1 MSTPTSTN
9 TRASIEVQRI
19 IGHVKGHSPGPTL
32 IFFGGIHGNEPA
44 GIDALKRVFSELE
57 NTTVSL
63 FGEFF
68 GIAGNLSALAK
79 GVRFVNEDLNRIWL
93 PHRIRKLSLPDADGT
108 IETQEMYALNQL
120 ILEILETASPPFYF
134 IDLHTTSG
142 KTEPFIVMND
152 SLLNRR
158 FTKNFP
164 LPCILG
170 IEEYLTGAL
179 LSHINEMGYV
189 AFGFESGQHTDAEA
203 VTNAEWFIKYTLG
216 LTGFYEMDNF
226 SLKET
231 RAKLNLSNT
240 PKRFFEIYHQHLI
253 QEDEEFSM
261 LPGFVN
267 LQTVSKGVDIATSYG
282 ELITTK
288 KSRQLFMP
296 LYQDK
301 GYEGFYFIR
310 SVPHFFLWISKYLR
324 KIKADSFLAILP
336 GIQWATSKKDTLFV
350 NKRVARFFAKSI
362 FHLLGYRTRE
372 VDEAHFVLKNRE
384 RNSKSAQYKRTPWY

>member
-1 MSTPTSTN
+1 M
-9 TRASIEVQRI
+9 
-19 IGHVKGHSPGPTL
+19 
-32 IFFGGIHGNEPA
+32 
-44 GIDALKRVFSELE
+44 E

>member
-1 MSTPTSTN
+1 MSTPTPTDNRTS
-9 TRASIEVQRI
+9 AEVHRI
-19 IGHVKGHSPGPTL
+19 IGHIKGNSPGPTL
-32 IFFGGIHGNEPA
+32 VFFGGIHGNEPA
-44 GIDALKRVFSELE
+44 GIHALKHVFSQLE
-57 NTTVSL
+57 TETNLL

-79 GVRFVNEDLNRIWL
+79 GIRFVDEDLNRIWL
-93 PHRIRKLSLPDADGT
+93 PHRMGSLSSPEPDGT
-108 IETQEMYALNQL
+108 IEREEMHTLNQM
-120 ILEILETASPPFYF
+120 IHEILETASPPFYF

-142 KTEPFIVMND
+142 ETEPFIVMND

-158 FTKNFP
+158 FTRNYP

-189 AFGFESGQHTDAEA
+189 AFGFESGRHTDNKA
-203 VTNAEWFIKYTLG
+203 VTNAEWFIWYTLG
-216 LTGFYEMDNF
+216 LTGFYKMDKRR
-226 SLKET
+226 LKEIK
-231 RAKLNLSNT
+231 AKLNISNT

-253 QEDEEFSM
+253 QEDEDFKM

-267 LQTVSKGVDIATSYG
+267 FQTVPKGADISMSFG
-282 ELITTK
+282 KPITTK
-288 KSRQLFMP
+288 RSRQLFMP

-310 SVPHFFLWISKYLR
+310 SVPHFFLWLSKYLR
-324 KIKADSFLAILP
+324 RFKADGFLALLP
-336 GIQWATSKKDTLFV
+336 GIEWATSRKSALYV
-350 NKRVARFFAKSI
+350 NKRVTRFFAKSI

-372 VDEAHFVLKNRE
+372 MDEAHFVLKSRE
-384 RNSKSAQYKRTPWY
+384 RNSKASDYTRSSWY